1 MQRERKSSKTSNFD
15 HGHPLCKDYA
25 QRIKRKFHIPIRAG
39 GSRPSFP
46 TPLEEGA
53 SPSSA
58 WTKKDD
64 HAAAFYSANFKPW
77 SNKEPPFLSSVKL
90 RQYITSLNDISKN
103 RENNPFANRLIAR
116 RSLFYLKKLMLVF
129 CLFLVLIII
138 TE

>member
-1 MQRERKSSKTSNFD
+1 
-15 HGHPLCKDYA
+15 LCKDYV
-25 QRIKRKFHIPIRAG
+25 QKIKEKFQIPIRAG

-77 SNKEPPFLSSVKL
+77 SNKEAPFLSSVKF
-90 RQYITSLNDISKN
+90 RQYITSLNDIAEN
-103 RENNPFANRLIAR
+103 REKNPFADRLIAR
-116 RSLFYLKKLMLVF
+116 GRFS
-129 CLFLVLIII
+129 I
-138 TE
+138 